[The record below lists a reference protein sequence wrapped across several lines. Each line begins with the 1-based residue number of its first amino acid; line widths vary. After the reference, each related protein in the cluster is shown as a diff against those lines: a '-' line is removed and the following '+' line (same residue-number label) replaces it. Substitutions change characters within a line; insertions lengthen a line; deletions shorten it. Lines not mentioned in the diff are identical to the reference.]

1 MGSHVVTRGQEAAAG
16 NGCSAHHR
24 FGGAGDRRAANETT
38 ISVPTELLGTKRKGQ
53 NKTHQDPHDK
63 PTQ

>member
-1 MGSHVVTRGQEAAAG
+1 MLPEVKRPQLAADALLTTGLGRGSD
-16 NGCSAHHR
+16 AHT
-24 FGGAGDRRAANETT
+24 ANETT
-38 ISVPTELLGTKRKGQ
+38 LSIPTKLLGTKRKGQ